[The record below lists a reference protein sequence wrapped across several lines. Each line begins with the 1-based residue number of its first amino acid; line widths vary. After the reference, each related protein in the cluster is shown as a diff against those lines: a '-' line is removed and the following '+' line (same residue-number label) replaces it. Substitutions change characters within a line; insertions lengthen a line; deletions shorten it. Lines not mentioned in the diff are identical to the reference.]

1 MIKNKINEQNKI
13 SFIKAIANEQD
24 TNIHYKEKEIIISY

>member
-1 MIKNKINEQNKI
+1 MYNDVIVNEQNKI

-24 TNIHYKEKEIIISY
+24 TNIHYKEKEMINL